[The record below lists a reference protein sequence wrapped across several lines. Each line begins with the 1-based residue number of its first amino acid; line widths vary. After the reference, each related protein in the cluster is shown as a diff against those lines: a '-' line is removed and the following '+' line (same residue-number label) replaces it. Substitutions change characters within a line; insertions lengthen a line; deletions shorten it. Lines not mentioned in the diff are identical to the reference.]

1 MTKPKNS
8 DSILACEDGGDVV
21 EGVDDVLED
30 GVRDVLDAG
39 RPLLSDQPVVDGGEV
54 AHVAVE
60 EAGHAVLEV
69 QQLRRLLDAVVDGL
83 A

>member
-1 MTKPKNS
+1 M
-8 DSILACEDGGDVV
+8 
-21 EGVDDVLED
+21 
-30 GVRDVLDAG
+30 LDAG

-83 A
+83 GAGL